1 MQPMKTLL
9 IMLCAT
15 TLVFAQEEPK
25 VLFQTQDIIP
35 IQISF
40 SNRDLKKNDNDTI
53 YFDAAMKFKTIDGVW
68 NDINVGVRA
77 RGNFRRST
85 CYFPPIKMKIK
96 KSDAKGTIFKGNKK
110 LKLVKDNKD

>member
-53 YFDAAMKFKTIDGVW
+53 FFDIPEPRRAAHRRADRPRDG
-68 NDINVGVRA
+68 
-77 RGNFRRST
+77 
-85 CYFPPIKMKIK
+85 
-96 KSDAKGTIFKGNKK
+96 
-110 LKLVKDNKD
+110 